1 MCILLWCAHLAFA
14 RYSRFSYQQVMHKN
28 CGPPRSRIS
37 EACGF
42 RSVFAAAQTRLDLD
56 ADGAVQRLGLD
67 PVVIARSFRALA
79 IAKRERPFRLL
90 FNPYRC
96 AENG

>member
-1 MCILLWCAHLAFA
+1 MCILLWCAHVAFA

-42 RSVFAAAQTRLDLD
+42 RSVSAAAQTRLDLD
-56 ADGAVQRLGLD
+56 ADGCGATTWLD

-79 IAKRERPFRLL
+79 I
-90 FNPYRC
+90 C
-96 AENG
+96 